1 MVVNADRLESTRHF
15 SQFKGLDDT
24 TKTVERAAPEIRVD
38 ILVRHRRV
46 DLLITPLANADRRD
60 GGERRI
66 AAGDLRVAAVHVEE
80 TGRGRDPEG
89 LDARRGVAAPEQ

>member
-15 SQFKGLDDT
+15 SQFKGLDDA
-24 TKTVERAAPEIRVD
+24 TKTVEGAAPEIRVD
-38 ILVRHRRV
+38 ILVRHRRIN
-46 DLLITPLANADRRD
+46 LLITPLANADRRD

-80 TGRGRDPEG
+80 TGRSHDPESLG
-89 LDARRGVAAPEQ
+89 AGRGVAAPEQ